1 MISGQL
7 DTQQRT
13 HLEVGGDVGEL
24 EVLGEV
30 KLRQVAHVG
39 EVEHV
44 PVLRAALGAAVQR
57 RHVLARGSYTDQSLK
72 RRLNE
77 GSRRFHN
84 HGKGGMAGW
93 LVVGIVS
100 YSRLS
105 LMILISCLLT
115 VGSCSFSIVS

>member
-13 HLEVGGDVGEL
+13 HLEVGGDVGQL

-39 EVEHV
+39 EVEHL
-44 PVLRAALGAAVQR
+44 PVLRTALGAAVQR

-84 HGKGGMAGW
+84 HGEDPYKAFSW
-93 LVVGIVS
+93 LKVPTS
-100 YSRLS
+100 ASTFKTL
-105 LMILISCLLT
+105 
-115 VGSCSFSIVS
+115 F

>member
-1 MISGQL
+1 MISSGSSARCSVGTMVAPSASPSWNWAGVRISGQL
-7 DTQQRT
+7 DTAADT

-57 RHVLARGSYTDQSLK
+57 RHVLARGSYTDQHL
-72 RRLNE
+72 
-77 GSRRFHN
+77 H
-84 HGKGGMAGW
+84 
-93 LVVGIVS
+93 
-100 YSRLS
+100 
-105 LMILISCLLT
+105 
-115 VGSCSFSIVS
+115 